1 MPLCSHGALEI
12 ENSAI
17 KKNCCINARG
27 TIVGSMFHKIAGFF
41 SYFTAQ
47 CVVDEVEVAM
57 FKHFFFI
64 QNKRWTGIHTLTHIQ
79 FQVGGSS
86 KVALYSGLEFKVKAP
101 NLIVLCSFSSA
112 ETRLQKK
119 IYRKL

>member
-1 MPLCSHGALEI
+1 M
-12 ENSAI
+12 
-17 KKNCCINARG
+17 
-27 TIVGSMFHKIAGFF
+27 
-41 SYFTAQ
+41 
-47 CVVDEVEVAM
+47 DEVEVAM

-64 QNKRWTGIHTLTHIQ
+64 QNKHWTGTHIQ

-119 IYRKL
+119 SIGNCDRDNNSIRRGLF

>member
-1 MPLCSHGALEI
+1 M
-12 ENSAI
+12 
-17 KKNCCINARG
+17 
-27 TIVGSMFHKIAGFF
+27 
-41 SYFTAQ
+41 
-47 CVVDEVEVAM
+47 DEVEVAM

-64 QNKRWTGIHTLTHIQ
+64 QNKQRRTGTHIQ